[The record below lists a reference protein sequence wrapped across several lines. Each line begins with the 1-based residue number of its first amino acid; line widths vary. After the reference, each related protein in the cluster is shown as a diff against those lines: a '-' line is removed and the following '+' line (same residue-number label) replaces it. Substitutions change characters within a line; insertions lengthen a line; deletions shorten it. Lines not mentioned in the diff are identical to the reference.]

1 MRLLLRFSAI
11 VLFCLAAPRSVSAQ
25 LEIGTWVRKSTANQ
39 PTMTLKIETC
49 CGHIGRKLTYSLTG
63 ATMTLASGMDGR
75 DAALSVN
82 GKPTGETMAITRVD
96 AHHAT
101 TVIKMNG
108 AKIGTSTA
116 TLSDDGKTLTIE
128 SELTTA
134 AGGNRAGKQ
143 TEVWVKQ

>member
-1 MRLLLRFSAI
+1 MRLLLRLSAI
-11 VLFCLAAPRSVSAQ
+11 ALFCIAAPRAVSAQ
-25 LEIGTWVRKSTANQ
+25 LEIGTWLRKAAPNQ
-39 PTMTLKIETC
+39 PSMTLKIETC
-49 CGHIGRKLTYSLTG
+49 CGHIGRKLTYSVTG

-108 AKIGTSTA
+108 SKIGTSKA
-116 TLSDDGKTLTIE
+116 TLSEDGKTLTVE
-128 SELTTA
+128 SELTTT
-134 AGGNRAGKQ
+134 AGGNPAGKQ